1 MFYNVLYIKTPY
13 LYVARDEGVEFLGD
27 FFLLFEK
34 MADECWSMDDM
45 NDKSCTLF
53 PRLGTYNPCFYRGSI
68 YGKCVCGVYEPFV
81 FGQKKV
87 SMGSVVH

>member
-1 MFYNVLYIKTPY
+1 MLPEMRVLNFRGIF
-13 LYVARDEGVEFLGD
+13 FL
-27 FFLLFEK
+27 LLFEK

-53 PRLGTYNPCFYRGSI
+53 PRLGTHNPCFYRGSI

-81 FGQKKV
+81 LDRRKYEFGGTLTEKNRYRAFNK
-87 SMGSVVH
+87 